1 MFVGK
6 RKNSFQDFETKFSK
20 GGDVKLGPVQTT
32 VAAGK
37 TSSSCHFM

>member
-20 GGDVKLGPVQTT
+20 GGDVSLKPVQTT
-32 VAAGK
+32 VVAGK
-37 TSSSCHFM
+37 TSNY